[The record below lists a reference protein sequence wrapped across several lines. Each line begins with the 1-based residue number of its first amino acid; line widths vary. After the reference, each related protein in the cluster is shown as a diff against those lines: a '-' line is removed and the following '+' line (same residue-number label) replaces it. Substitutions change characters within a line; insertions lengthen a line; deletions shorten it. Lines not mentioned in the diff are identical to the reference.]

1 MTSSAPLI
9 SAVVTADTT
18 AAPEPA
24 APLHLRSD
32 WCAGRSWQQALQP
45 QWSSQLVKCNDR
57 VPVLLPVLGVTV
69 TALCRGS
76 NQVVNLE
83 NASAIALM
91 VRFST

>member
-1 MTSSAPLI
+1 
-9 SAVVTADTT
+9 
-18 AAPEPA
+18 
-24 APLHLRSD
+24 
-32 WCAGRSWQQALQP
+32 LQP